1 MNKISDF
8 KDPATQV
15 LQKAYALLRNFAK
28 TPFTNEGK
36 QFLQLVMDS
45 THSIQ
50 RAMVNAAPAD
60 FSLEEEIFILEAMTS
75 DSYEAIRGYFAIA
88 APDYGI
94 EFCEK
99 IIKSLKEQE
108 LRLILSTGVG
118 FVKGSPQ
125 DIQMGNFKVML
136 ERFKS
141 EQKRGVEP
149 SYNPKI
155 YAQFA

>member
-1 MNKISDF
+1 MNDIKQS
-8 KDPATQV
+8 PTQV
-15 LQKAYALLRNFAK
+15 LQKAYGLLRHFAK
-28 TPFTNEGK
+28 TPFNGEGK

-50 RAMVNAAPAD
+50 RAMVNTAPAD

-75 DSYEAIRGYFAIA
+75 DSYEAIREYFAIA

-99 IIKSLKEQE
+99 VIRSLKEQE
-108 LRLILSTGVG
+108 LRLILSTGAG
-118 FVKGSPQ
+118 FAKDSPQ